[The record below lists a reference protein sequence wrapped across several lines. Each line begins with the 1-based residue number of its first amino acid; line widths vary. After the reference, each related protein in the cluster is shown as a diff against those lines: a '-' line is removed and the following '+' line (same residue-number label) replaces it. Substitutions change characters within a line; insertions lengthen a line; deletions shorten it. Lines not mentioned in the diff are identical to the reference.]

1 MGPRAGLDLA
11 AFDFGV
17 NSGPAESVKTLQGL
31 VGVTQDGSV
40 GPITLAAV
48 GQFNVGDLIGR
59 FAQARLAF
67 DQSLNMRLGDAS
79 RSNPDCR
86 DEEA

>member
-1 MGPRAGLDLA
+1 
-11 AFDFGV
+11 V

-31 VGVTQDGSV
+31 VGVTQDGSA

-48 GQFNVGDLIGR
+48 GRFNVGDLIGR

-67 DQSLNMRLGDAS
+67 DQSLNMPEFEQGWATRVAQIQTAATKRLDAS
-79 RSNPDCR
+79 QV
-86 DEEA
+86 AVA